1 LKIGYNLINDIKGKG
16 GSSVKKAMLIV
27 NPSSGKEMGREFT
40 AHALDTMKKMG
51 YETDV
56 CLTKGEG
63 DAMEFARE
71 SCNNKFD
78 FLVAMGGD
86 GTINEAIN
94 GMAEQEHRPLFG
106 LIPLGTVNDFARALN
121 IPMNPEEAID
131 IFKQNH
137 VQKTDVGKINDRYF
151 INIVAVGALAEASFS
166 TSAEQKSKLGPLA
179 YIIEGMKK
187 MKEKQPFTLSVLSDH
202 KWEGDAL
209 LMLVALTNSVGG
221 METIA
226 PDAKV
231 NDGQLHVFIIKDM
244 ALPRFLLLLP
254 RILLGELAESEH
266 VHYMKVTKLL
276 AKSKYKM
283 IANVDGDEGDE
294 VPITIKNLKQH
305 LDILVPQK
313 E

>member
-1 LKIGYNLINDIKGKG
+1 MKQ
-16 GSSVKKAMLIV
+16 AMLIV
-27 NPSSGKEMGREFT
+27 NPSSGKEMGKKYSNYAFE
-40 AHALDTMKKMG
+40 TMKGMG
-51 YETDV
+51 YETEV
-56 CLTKGEG
+56 RMTKGEG

-71 SCNNKFD
+71 ACEKEFD
-78 FLVAMGGD
+78 FLAAMGGD

-106 LIPLGTVNDFARALN
+106 LIPLGTVNDFARALH
-121 IPMNPEEAID
+121 IPMKPEEAID

-137 VQKTDVGKINDRYF
+137 VQKTDIGKINDRYF

-166 TSAEQKSKLGPLA
+166 TPIEQKSKLGPLA

-187 MKEKQPFTLSVLSDH
+187 MKEKQPFELQVKSDH
-202 KWEGDAL
+202 DWEGEAL

-231 NDGQLHVFIIKDM
+231 NDGKLHVFIIKDM
-244 ALPRFLLLLP
+244 ALPQFLLLLP
-254 RILLGELAESEH
+254 KILLGELAESEN
-266 VHYMKVTKLL
+266 VHYMKVNKLQ
-276 AKSKYKM
+276 AEAAYEM
-283 IANVDGDEGDE
+283 IANVDGDEGDKL
-294 VPITIKNLKQH
+294 PITIENLKQH
-305 LDILVPQK
+305 LDILVPHK

>member
-1 LKIGYNLINDIKGKG
+1 MKQ
-16 GSSVKKAMLIV
+16 AMLIV
-27 NPSSGKEMGREFT
+27 NPSSGKELGEQYSD
-40 AHALDTMKKMG
+40 HALKTMKEMG
-51 YETDV
+51 YETV
-56 CLTKGEG
+56 LRLTKGEG

-71 SCNNKFD
+71 ACEKRYD
-78 FLVAMGGD
+78 FLAAMGGD

-94 GMAEQEHRPLFG
+94 GMAEQEYRPIFG

-121 IPMNPEEAID
+121 IPMKPEEAID

-166 TSAEQKSKLGPLA
+166 TPVEQKSKLGPLA

-187 MKEKQPFTLSVLSDH
+187 MKEKQPFELKVQSDH
-202 KWEGDAL
+202 DWEGEAL

-226 PDAKV
+226 PEAKV

-244 ALPRFLLLLP
+244 ALPKFLLLLP
-254 RILLGELAESEH
+254 KILLGELAESEH
-266 VHYMKVTKLL
+266 VHYMKVTKLQ
-276 AKSKYKM
+276 ANSTYEM
-283 IANVDGDEGDE
+283 IANVDGDQGDKL
-294 VPITIKNLKQH
+294 PITIENLKQH
-305 LDILVPQK
+305 LDILVPVQQ
-313 E
+313 

>member
-1 LKIGYNLINDIKGKG
+1 MKQ
-16 GSSVKKAMLIV
+16 AMLIV
-27 NPSSGKEMGREFT
+27 NPSSGKELGKQYSD
-40 AHALDTMKKMG
+40 HALETMKEMG
-51 YETDV
+51 YETDMR
-56 CLTKGEG
+56 LTKGEG
-63 DAMEFARE
+63 DAMEFAKEACEKRY
-71 SCNNKFD
+71 D
-78 FLVAMGGD
+78 FLAAMGGD

-121 IPMNPEEAID
+121 IPMKPEEAID

-166 TSAEQKSKLGPLA
+166 TPVEQKSMLGPLA

-187 MKEKQPFTLSVLSDH
+187 MKEKQPFELKVQSEHD
-202 KWEGDAL
+202 WEGEAL

-226 PDAKV
+226 PEAKV

-254 RILLGELAESEH
+254 KILLGELAESEH
-266 VHYMKVTKLL
+266 VHYMKVTKLQ
-276 AKSKYKM
+276 AKSTYEM
-283 IANVDGDEGDE
+283 IANVDGDEGDKL
-294 VPITIKNLKQH
+294 PITIENLKQH
-305 LDILVPQK
+305 LNILVPNK
-313 E
+313 K

>member
-1 LKIGYNLINDIKGKG
+1 MKQ
-16 GSSVKKAMLIV
+16 AMLIV
-27 NPSSGKEMGREFT
+27 NPSSGKELGKHYSD
-40 AHALDTMKKMG
+40 HALKTMKEMG
-51 YETDV
+51 YETV
-56 CLTKGEG
+56 LRLTKGEG

-71 SCNNKFD
+71 ACEKRYD
-78 FLVAMGGD
+78 FLAAMGGD

-121 IPMNPEEAID
+121 IPMKPEEAIE

-151 INIVAVGALAEASFS
+151 VNIVAVGALAEASFS
-166 TSAEQKSKLGPLA
+166 TPVEQKSKLGPLA

-187 MKEKQPFTLSVLSDH
+187 MKEKQPFELKVQSEHD
-202 KWEGDAL
+202 WEGEAL

-226 PDAKV
+226 PEAKV

-244 ALPRFLLLLP
+244 ALPQFLLLLP
-254 RILLGELAESEH
+254 KILLGELAESEH
-266 VHYMKVTKLL
+266 VHYMKVTNLQ
-276 AKSKYKM
+276 ANSTYEM
-283 IANVDGDEGDE
+283 IANVDGDEGDTL
-294 VPITIKNLKQH
+294 PITIENLKQH
-305 LDILVPQK
+305 LDILVPNK
-313 E
+313 K

>member
-1 LKIGYNLINDIKGKG
+1 MKH
-16 GSSVKKAMLIV
+16 AMLIV
-27 NPSSGKEMGREFT
+27 NPSSGKELGEQYSD
-40 AHALDTMKKMG
+40 HALKTMKEMG
-51 YETDV
+51 YETV
-56 CLTKGEG
+56 LRLTKGEG

-71 SCNNKFD
+71 ACDKRYD
-78 FLVAMGGD
+78 FLAAMGGD

-94 GMAEQEHRPLFG
+94 GMAEQEYRPIFG

-121 IPMNPEEAID
+121 IPMKPEEAID

-166 TSAEQKSKLGPLA
+166 TPVEQKSKLGPLA

-187 MKEKQPFTLSVLSDH
+187 MKEKQPFELKVQSEHD
-202 KWEGDAL
+202 WEGEAL

-226 PDAKV
+226 PEAKV

-244 ALPRFLLLLP
+244 ALPKFLLLLP
-254 RILLGELAESEH
+254 KILLGELAESEH
-266 VHYMKVTKLL
+266 VHYMKVTKLQ
-276 AKSKYKM
+276 AKSTYEM
-283 IANVDGDEGDE
+283 IANVDGDEGDQL
-294 VPITIKNLKQH
+294 PITIENLKQH
-305 LDILVPQK
+305 LDILVPVQK
-313 E
+313 

>member
-1 LKIGYNLINDIKGKG
+1 MKQ
-16 GSSVKKAMLIV
+16 AMLIV
-27 NPSSGKEMGREFT
+27 NPSSGKELGEQYSD
-40 AHALDTMKKMG
+40 HALKTMKEMG
-51 YETDV
+51 YETV
-56 CLTKGEG
+56 LRLTKGEG

-71 SCNNKFD
+71 ACEKRYD
-78 FLVAMGGD
+78 LLAAMGGD

-94 GMAEQEHRPLFG
+94 GMAEQEYRPIFG

-121 IPMNPEEAID
+121 IPMKPEEAID

-166 TSAEQKSKLGPLA
+166 TPVEQKSKLGPLA

-187 MKEKQPFTLSVLSDH
+187 MKEKQPFELKVQSDH
-202 KWEGDAL
+202 DWEGEAL

-226 PDAKV
+226 PEAKV

-244 ALPRFLLLLP
+244 ALPKFLLLLP
-254 RILLGELAESEH
+254 KILLGELAESEH
-266 VHYMKVTKLL
+266 VHYMKVTKLQ
-276 AKSKYKM
+276 ANSTYEM
-283 IANVDGDEGDE
+283 IANVDGDEGDKL
-294 VPITIKNLKQH
+294 PITIENLKQH
-305 LDILVPQK
+305 LDILVPVQQ
-313 E
+313 

>member
-1 LKIGYNLINDIKGKG
+1 MKQ
-16 GSSVKKAMLIV
+16 AMLIV
-27 NPSSGKEMGREFT
+27 NPSSGKELGEQYSD
-40 AHALDTMKKMG
+40 HALKTMKEMG
-51 YETDV
+51 YETV
-56 CLTKGEG
+56 LRLTKGEG

-71 SCNNKFD
+71 ACEKRYD
-78 FLVAMGGD
+78 FLAAMGGD

-94 GMAEQEHRPLFG
+94 GMAEQEYRPIFG

-121 IPMNPEEAID
+121 IPMKPEEAID

-166 TSAEQKSKLGPLA
+166 TPVEQKSKLGPLA

-187 MKEKQPFTLSVLSDH
+187 MKEKQPFELSVQSDH
-202 KWEGDAL
+202 DWEGDAL

-226 PDAKV
+226 PDAEV
-231 NDGQLHVFIIKDM
+231 NDGMLHVFIIKDI
-244 ALPRFLLLLP
+244 ALPQFLMLLP
-254 RILLGELAESEH
+254 KVLSGELADSEH
-266 VHYMKVTKLL
+266 VHYMKTTKLE
-276 AKSKYKM
+276 ASSTYEM
-283 IANVDGDEGDE
+283 IANVDGDEGDKLPVE
-294 VPITIKNLKQH
+294 IENLKQH
-305 LDILVPQK
+305 LDILIPLK

>member
-1 LKIGYNLINDIKGKG
+1 
-16 GSSVKKAMLIV
+16 VKQAMLIV
-27 NPSSGKEMGREFT
+27 NPSSGKELGEQYSD
-40 AHALDTMKKMG
+40 HALKTMKEMG
-51 YETDV
+51 YETV
-56 CLTKGEG
+56 LRLTKGEG

-71 SCNNKFD
+71 ACEKRYD
-78 FLVAMGGD
+78 FLAAMGGD

-94 GMAEQEHRPLFG
+94 GMAEQEYRPIFG

-121 IPMNPEEAID
+121 IPMKPEEAID

-166 TSAEQKSKLGPLA
+166 TPVEQKSKLGPLA

-187 MKEKQPFTLSVLSDH
+187 MKEKQPFELKVQSEHD
-202 KWEGDAL
+202 WEGEAL

-226 PDAKV
+226 PEAKV

-244 ALPRFLLLLP
+244 ALPKFLLLLP
-254 RILLGELAESEH
+254 KILLGELAESEH
-266 VHYMKVTKLL
+266 VHYMKVTKLQ
-276 AKSKYKM
+276 ATSTYEM
-283 IANVDGDEGDE
+283 IANVDGDEGDQL
-294 VPITIKNLKQH
+294 PITIENLKQH
-305 LDILVPQK
+305 LDILVPVQK
-313 E
+313 

>member
-1 LKIGYNLINDIKGKG
+1 MKQ
-16 GSSVKKAMLIV
+16 AMLIV
-27 NPSSGKEMGREFT
+27 NPSSGKELGEQYSDY
-40 AHALDTMKKMG
+40 ALKTMKEMG
-51 YETDV
+51 YETV
-56 CLTKGEG
+56 LRLTKGEG

-71 SCNNKFD
+71 ACEKRYD
-78 FLVAMGGD
+78 FLAAMGGD

-94 GMAEQEHRPLFG
+94 GMAEQEYRPIFG

-121 IPMNPEEAID
+121 IPMKPEEAID

-166 TSAEQKSKLGPLA
+166 TPVEQKSKLGPLA

-187 MKEKQPFTLSVLSDH
+187 MKEKQPFELKVQSEHD
-202 KWEGDAL
+202 WEGEAL

-226 PDAKV
+226 PEAKV

-244 ALPRFLLLLP
+244 ALPKFLLLLP
-254 RILLGELAESEH
+254 KILLGELAESEH
-266 VHYMKVTKLL
+266 VHYMKVTKLQ
-276 AKSKYKM
+276 AKSTYEM
-283 IANVDGDEGDE
+283 IANVDGDEGDQL
-294 VPITIKNLKQH
+294 PITIENLKQH
-305 LDILVPQK
+305 LDILVPVQK
-313 E
+313 

>member
-1 LKIGYNLINDIKGKG
+1 MKQ
-16 GSSVKKAMLIV
+16 AMLIV
-27 NPSSGKEMGREFT
+27 NPSSGKELGEQYSD
-40 AHALDTMKKMG
+40 HALKTMKEMG
-51 YETDV
+51 YETV
-56 CLTKGEG
+56 LRLTKGEG

-71 SCNNKFD
+71 ACEKRYD
-78 FLVAMGGD
+78 FLAAMGGD

-94 GMAEQEHRPLFG
+94 GMAEQEYRPLFG

-121 IPMNPEEAID
+121 IPMKPEEAID

-166 TSAEQKSKLGPLA
+166 TPVEQKSKLGPLA

-187 MKEKQPFTLSVLSDH
+187 MKEKQPFELKVQSEHD
-202 KWEGDAL
+202 WEGEAL

-226 PDAKV
+226 PEAKV

-244 ALPRFLLLLP
+244 ALPKFLLLLP
-254 RILLGELAESEH
+254 KILLGELAESEH
-266 VHYMKVTKLL
+266 VHYMKVTKLQ
-276 AKSKYKM
+276 ANSTYEM
-283 IANVDGDEGDE
+283 IANVDGDEGDQL
-294 VPITIKNLKQH
+294 PITIENLKQH
-305 LDILVPQK
+305 LNILVPVQK
-313 E
+313 